1 MFPSSS
7 ALDCCKSPETAS
19 AFDSFPGILT
29 FRYYS
34 ACVSAA
40 FRLAT
45 TVAYGEAADAIY
57 ALGPLVFWATAEM
70 TCGFFV
76 CCSKSP
82 TELCTCTFS
91 VVFKTFV
98 WYSRRRRLPWHAI
111 MASLLHSSNVC

>member
-1 MFPSSS
+1 MSPSSL
-7 ALDCCKSPETAS
+7 AWDCCKTTRKDWVGLLDE
-19 AFDSFPGILT
+19 DGLT
-29 FRYYS
+29 CFHHS
-34 ACVSAA
+34 ACISAA

-82 TELCTCTFS
+82 PHAM
-91 VVFKTFV
+91 
-98 WYSRRRRLPWHAI
+98 YSRT
-111 MASLLHSSNVC
+111 